1 MKRALIAALCLGVA
15 VPARADIGVV
25 VTGEA
30 TLQPLLAAQL
40 EGWLAKR
47 GHVVHP
53 SSLEPDAINT
63 LIDCFVIGDLGCAR
77 AVVDKRARAQT
88 ILFARVEM
96 KANKSDGSRDIAI
109 SGYWITKDHET
120 LQERRT
126 CRHCTEKRMRD
137 AADDLML
144 ALTAEPPSQPVTPE
158 AAAAPTAVVST
169 PTYAT
174 AAPVGSVRVAQ
185 AEPASPSAA
194 ASQPA
199 DEPAHSSKLLPIAI
213 TAAGGVALV
222 GGVGMIALG
231 GPPADKTQRLYWN
244 YRTPGYAVAGAGV
257 VALGVGLY
265 LLLRPDA
272 QSAPVAAVSAG
283 GAVFGWTGRF

>member
-1 MKRALIAALCLGVA
+1 MKRALIALLTLGVA

-30 TLQPLLAAQL
+30 TLQPQLAAQL

-88 ILFARVEM
+88 ILFARIEM
-96 KANKSDGSRDIAI
+96 TANKSDGSRDIAI

-126 CRHCTEKRMRD
+126 CKHCTDKKMRD

-144 ALTAEPPSQPVTPE
+144 ALTAEPPSQPVTPQ
-158 AAAAPTAVVST
+158 AAAAPTTVVTT
-169 PTYAT
+169 PRYTT
-174 AAPVGSVRVAQ
+174 AAPVTVAQ
-185 AEPASPSAA
+185 AEPASPPAA
-194 ASQPA
+194 GPPPPT
-199 DEPAHSSKLLPIAI
+199 DEPAGSSKILPIAI
-213 TAAGGVALV
+213 TAVGGVALV
-222 GGVGMIALG
+222 GGVGMIAFG
-231 GPPADKTQRLYWN
+231 GPPADTTQKLYWN
-244 YRTPGYAVAGAGV
+244 TRTPGYVVGAAGV

-272 QSAPVAAVSAG
+272 QSAPVAAVTAG
-283 GAVFGWTGRF
+283 GAVFGWTGQF